1 MKKRQSEN
9 EIRVALEEPYNPTD
23 ERIEEIKQNA
33 FKAYERYLKE
43 KAQKPSFWQRI
54 RNAIRLKRR

>member
-1 MKKRQSEN
+1 MKKRQIEN

-33 FKAYERYLKE
+33 FKAYECYLKE

-54 RNAIRLKRR
+54 RDAIRLKRR